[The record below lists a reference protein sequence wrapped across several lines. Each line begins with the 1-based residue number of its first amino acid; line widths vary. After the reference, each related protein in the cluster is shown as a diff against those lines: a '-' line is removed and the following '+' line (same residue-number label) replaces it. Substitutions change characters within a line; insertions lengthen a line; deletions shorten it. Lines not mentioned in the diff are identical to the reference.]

1 MGNKSIAPPHQE
13 VLVLN
18 TSCWGF
24 KLWAYS
30 SGKDPYFPIII
41 CENGTM
47 IKGEAPVVNN
57 YTRRTG
63 TTAKTMTT
71 VDDWFMS
78 HTGARP
84 VLKIMAATVVS
95 KTCLFGFLYN
105 KTLQGK
111 CSQLDWAFPLT
122 NMEKQ
127 KPIFDIHVAQQNF
140 TCLKLHGSGP
150 GIGNIQE
157 SWCNENVSLP
167 AGIPLARADV
177 WLWCG
182 ERVLY
187 DRLPPNASGKCALVT
202 LIMPISVTA
211 LDMARINWEG
221 VRQWGRIPFLGRK
234 KRDMQE
240 WLNAGDPTYIDA
252 IGVLRGVPDE
262 YKLVDQVAAGWE
274 SIFLFITVN
283 KNVDRINYVHYNV
296 QRLANFTT
304 SALQAVHEQLAATSL
319 MAFQN
324 RMSLDMVLAERGGVC
339 GIFGEQCCTLIPNNT
354 SPDGR
359 LTKALEGLRTLSNKM
374 KEHSGVDTS
383 WYSDWLNVFGKY
395 KSLIA
400 SVLIYIAMFAAIM
413 IINC

>member
-1 MGNKSIAPPHQE
+1 
-13 VLVLN
+13 
-18 TSCWGF
+18 
-24 KLWAYS
+24 
-30 SGKDPYFPIII
+30 
-41 CENGTM
+41 
-47 IKGEAPVVNN
+47 
-57 YTRRTG
+57 
-63 TTAKTMTT
+63 
-71 VDDWFMS
+71 
-78 HTGARP
+78 
-84 VLKIMAATVVS
+84 
-95 KTCLFGFLYN
+95 
-105 KTLQGK
+105 
-111 CSQLDWAFPLT
+111 
-122 NMEKQ
+122 MEKQ

-252 IGVLRGVPDE
+252 IGVPRGVPDE

-400 SVLIYIAMFAAIM
+400 SVLMSIAMFSAIM
-413 IINC
+413 VLCGCCCIPCIRSLTVQTIERTLGPLQPGGQYMMIPQKDPQEAETAVALRESGM